1 MPHDSVVPNGQWNG
15 VQIRNPHGGNLS
27 GNISSSENVPVGF
40 FISGIAM
47 QDTFNVP
54 TSSRLKKVQ
63 ILDPPGTNVYTQQY

>member
-1 MPHDSVVPNGQWNG
+1 MHHGSIVPNGLWNG
-15 VQIRNPHGGNLS
+15 VPTRNSHGGNLS

-40 FISGIAM
+40 FTPGIAM